1 MSSALPLIYN
11 PYKMIVVTEK
21 RLKDRSGSTC
31 EISGTNENLVVYL
44 VEPKT
49 EAIPENCILIAQPL
63 LDQIKNPET
72 MNPNDW
78 RGLSDSMW
86 NENLPVQIVSWRML
100 ARLKNHDLLDMMYL
114 DEDALEWAK
123 ATGEGEDEEGKII
136 HKDSN
141 GNILQDGDSVV
152 LIKDLDVKGANF
164 TAKRGAA
171 VHNIKL
177 VWDNAEQIEGRVEG
191 QHIVILT
198 QYVKKTK

>member
-1 MSSALPLIYN
+1 MS
-11 PYKMIVVTEK
+11 VVTEK
-21 RLKDRSGSTC
+21 RLKDRSGSVC
-31 EISGTNENLVVYL
+31 EISGSDENLVVYL

-49 EAIPENCILIAQPL
+49 EAIPENCILITKSL
-63 LDQIKNPET
+63 KDQIENPDT
-72 MNPNDW
+72 TNTNDW

-86 NENLPVQIVSWRML
+86 NENLPVQIVSWRMH
-100 ARLKNHDLLDMMYL
+100 ARLKNMDMLEMMYL

-123 ATGEGEDEEGKII
+123 ATGEADDDEGKIV

-141 GNILQDGDSVV
+141 GNVLLDGDSVV
-152 LIKDLDVKGANF
+152 LIKDLDVKGATF

-177 VWDNAEQIEGRVEG
+177 VWDDANLIEGRVEN
-191 QHIVILT
+191 QNIYILT

>member
-1 MSSALPLIYN
+1 MS
-11 PYKMIVVTEK
+11 VVTEK
-21 RLKDRSGSTC
+21 RLKDRSGSKC
-31 EISGTNENLVVYL
+31 EISGSDEDLVVYL

-49 EAIPENCILIAQPL
+49 EATPENCILITKGL
-63 LDQIKNPET
+63 KNQIENPET
-72 MNPNDW
+72 TNPNDW
-78 RGLSDSMW
+78 RGLSESMW

-100 ARLKNHDLLDMMYL
+100 ARLRNHDLLEMMYL

-141 GNILQDGDSVV
+141 GNVLFDGDSVV

-191 QHIVILT
+191 QYIVILT

>member
-1 MSSALPLIYN
+1 MSI
-11 PYKMIVVTEK
+11 IVEK
-21 RLKDRSGSTC
+21 RLKDRSSNKC
-31 EISGTNENLVVYL
+31 EISGKEEDLEVYL
-44 VEPKT
+44 VAPKT
-49 EAIPENCILIAQPL
+49 EMIPENCILITKSLKQ
-63 LDQIKNPET
+63 QIENPAT
-72 MNPNDW
+72 TNPNDW

-100 ARLKNHDLLDMMYL
+100 SRLKNHEFLDMMYL
-114 DEDALEWAK
+114 DDEALEWAK
-123 ATGEGEDEEGKII
+123 ATGESDDEEDKII

-141 GNILQDGDSVV
+141 GNVLFDGDSVV

-177 VWDNAEQIEGRVEG
+177 VWDNSEQIEGRVEG
-191 QHIVILT
+191 QQIVILT

>member
-1 MSSALPLIYN
+1 MSVI
-11 PYKMIVVTEK
+11 EK
-21 RLKDRSGSTC
+21 KLKDRSNSTC
-31 EISGTNENLVVYL
+31 ELCGNPHDLQVFNVAPNTIESLEQSILSCKTCISQIENPDTTDANHWRCLNE
-44 VEPKT
+44 
-49 EAIPENCILIAQPL
+49 
-63 LDQIKNPET
+63 
-72 MNPNDW
+72 
-78 RGLSDSMW
+78 SMW

-100 ARLKNHDLLDMMYL
+100 ARLKQHDLLEMMYL
-114 DEDALEWAK
+114 DEEALAWAK
-123 ATGEGEDEEGKII
+123 ATGEGDDDSDGKII

-141 GNILQDGDSVV
+141 GNQLFDGDSVV

-177 VWDNAEQIEGRVEG
+177 VWDNAEQIEGRVEN

>member
-1 MSSALPLIYN
+1 MS
-11 PYKMIVVTEK
+11 VVTEK
-21 RLKDRSGSTC
+21 RLKDRSGSVC
-31 EISGTNENLVVYL
+31 EISGSDENLVVYI

-49 EAIPENCILIAQPL
+49 EAIPENCILITKSL
-63 LDQIKNPET
+63 RDQIENKDL
-72 MNPNDW
+72 MNANDW
-78 RGLSDSMW
+78 NRLSDSMW
-86 NENLPVQIVSWRML
+86 NENLPVQIVSWRMH
-100 ARLKNHDLLDMMYL
+100 ARLKNNDMLEMMYL
-114 DEDALEWAK
+114 DEEALEWAK
-123 ATGEGEDEEGKII
+123 ATGEDEDEEGKIV

-141 GNILQDGDSVV
+141 GVVLKDGDSVV

-177 VWDNAEQIEGRVEG
+177 VWDNANQIEGRVEN

>member
-1 MSSALPLIYN
+1 MTI
-11 PYKMIVVTEK
+11 TEK
-21 RLKDRSGSTC
+21 KLHDRSGSKC
-31 EISGTNENLVVYL
+31 EISGSDENLVVYTVPPNTVESVERSIL
-44 VEPKT
+44 VTQNLK
-49 EAIPENCILIAQPL
+49 
-63 LDQIKNPET
+63 DQIENPALT
-72 MNPNDW
+72 NAKDW
-78 RGLSDSMW
+78 HGLSDSMW

-100 ARLKNHDLLDMMYL
+100 ARLKNHDLLEMMYFD
-114 DEDALEWAK
+114 DEALEWAK
-123 ATGEGEDEEGKII
+123 ATGEGDDEEGKVI

-141 GNILQDGDSVV
+141 GNILFDGDSVA

>member
-1 MSSALPLIYN
+1 MSI
-11 PYKMIVVTEK
+11 VTEK
-21 RLKDRSGSTC
+21 RLKDRSGSVC
-31 EISGTNENLVVYL
+31 EISGSDENLVVYL

-49 EAIPENCILIAQPL
+49 EAIPENCILITKAL
-63 LDQIKNPET
+63 RDQIENKDL

-86 NENLPVQIVSWRML
+86 NENLPVQIVSWRMH
-100 ARLKNHDLLDMMYL
+100 ARLKNMDMLEMMYL

-123 ATGEGEDEEGKII
+123 ATGEDDDDEGKIV

-141 GNILQDGDSVV
+141 GNVLLDGDSVV
-152 LIKDLDVKGANF
+152 LIKDLDVKGATF

-177 VWDNAEQIEGRVEG
+177 VWDDANLIEGRVEN
-191 QHIVILT
+191 QSIFILT

>member
-1 MSSALPLIYN
+1 MSI
-11 PYKMIVVTEK
+11 VTEK
-21 RLKDRSGSTC
+21 RLKDRSGSKC
-31 EISGTNENLVVYL
+31 EISGSEENLVVYL
-44 VEPKT
+44 VAPKT
-49 EAIPENCILIAQPL
+49 EDTPENCILTTKSL
-63 LDQIKNPET
+63 KDQIENPDT
-72 MNPNDW
+72 MNANDW
-78 RGLSDSMW
+78 RSLSDSMW

-114 DEDALEWAK
+114 DEDALVWAK
-123 ATGEGEDEEGKII
+123 ATGEGEEEEGKIV

-141 GNILQDGDSVV
+141 GNLLFDGDSVV

-171 VHNIKL
+171 VHNIKV

>member
-1 MSSALPLIYN
+1 MSI
-11 PYKMIVVTEK
+11 VTEK
-21 RLKDRSGSTC
+21 RLKDRSGSKC
-31 EISGTNENLVVYL
+31 EISGSEENLVVYL

-49 EAIPENCILIAQPL
+49 EDIPENCILIAKPL
-63 LDQIKNPET
+63 LDQIQNPET
-72 MNPNDW
+72 TNPNEW

-100 ARLKNHDLLDMMYL
+100 ARLKNHDLLEMMYL

-141 GNILQDGDSVV
+141 GNILFDGDSVV

>member
-1 MSSALPLIYN
+1 MNI
-11 PYKMIVVTEK
+11 ITEK
-21 RLKDRSGSTC
+21 RLKDRSGSVC
-31 EISGTNENLVVYL
+31 EISGVNENLVVYL
-44 VEPKT
+44 VAPKT
-49 EAIPENCILIAQPL
+49 EETPENCILISKKL
-63 LDQIKNPET
+63 KDQIENPELT
-72 MNPNDW
+72 DPNDW

-86 NENLPVQIVSWRML
+86 NENLPVQIVSWRMH
-100 ARLKNHDLLDMMYL
+100 ARLKNNDMLDMMYL

-123 ATGEGEDEEGKII
+123 VTGEDEDDEGKII

-141 GNILQDGDSVV
+141 GNILNDGDSVV

-177 VWDNAEQIEGRVEG
+177 VWDNAEQIEGRVEN